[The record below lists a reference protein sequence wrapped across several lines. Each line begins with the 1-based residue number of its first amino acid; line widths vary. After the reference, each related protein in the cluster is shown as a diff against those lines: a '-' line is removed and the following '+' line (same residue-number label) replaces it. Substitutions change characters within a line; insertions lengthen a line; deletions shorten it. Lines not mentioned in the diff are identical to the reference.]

1 MNADALLT
9 DLGAVLEGGDAV
21 HFGDPQEEAAVAAR
35 GDGAL
40 MVPLSGLT
48 PLRFTGADRA
58 SFLHGQLSNRVE
70 GLAAGACNRTLQL
83 DARGQVVGE
92 GMLFARER
100 DLFLAVDD
108 RRGPRVRASLER
120 HVVFDDVTVEDLSTT
135 LAGLTLQGDAA
146 EAVLTRALG
155 APPAAG
161 TFARYPLGEAEVLA
175 AARRRSRAGGFDLHL
190 LARQLPEVVGALRE
204 AGARL
209 AGVRALTLARV
220 LAGVPSVAQEGAS
233 GALPQELG
241 LEAAL
246 SRDKGCYLG
255 QEIMARIDA
264 RGNVRKGLARL
275 RLEGDPEALTSLAA
289 GDARDLRA
297 GDRQVGRLGTVVRG
311 PDGGWRALAVVRRDL
326 QPDVAL
332 AIGDVR
338 AWLDPVAS
346 APA

>member
-1 MNADALLT
+1 MDVDVLLT
-9 DLGAVLEGGDAV
+9 DLGAVLEGGEAV
-21 HFGDPQEEAAVAAR
+21 HFGAPQEEAAVAAR

-40 MVPLSGLT
+40 LVPLSGLT

-108 RRGPRVRASLER
+108 RRGPQVRASLER
-120 HVVFDDVTVEDLSTT
+120 HVVFDDVVIEDLSATNV
-135 LAGLTLQGDAA
+135 ALTLQGAGA
-146 EAVLTRALG
+146 EAAIARALG
-155 APPAAG
+155 VPPAADR
-161 TFARYPLGEAEVLA
+161 FARYPVGDAEVLV
-175 AARRRSRAGGFDLHL
+175 AARRRSRSGGFDLHL

-220 LAGVPSVAQEGAS
+220 LAGVPSVAHEGAS

-246 SRDKGCYLG
+246 SLDKGCYLG

-264 RGNVRKGLARL
+264 RGNVRKGLARV
-275 RLEGDPEALTSLAA
+275 RLEGDAEALVALPA
-289 GDARDLRA
+289 GDARALLS
-297 GDRQVGRLGTVVRG
+297 GDRKVGQLGTVVRE
-311 PDGGWRALAVVRRDL
+311 PHGGWRGLAVVRRDL
-326 QPDVAL
+326 PPDVAL
-332 AIGDVR
+332 TIGDAR
-338 AWLDPVAS
+338 AWLDPGAS